1 MIHVCAQ
8 RCSGLPLHERTNV
21 SPVSKKSL
29 SVPSPCE
36 VVVAIEK
43 YDCDAERL
51 RSSERFSRSI
61 TPRGRR
67 QARRRRVHRVPDTD
81 QNSSKVGMAIKFFA
95 RNVELLILQVIYN
108 IYNAKVLIILKIKLI
123 PT

>member
-1 MIHVCAQ
+1 M
-8 RCSGLPLHERTNV
+8 PLHERTNV
-21 SPVSKKSL
+21 SPVSKKSS

-36 VVVAIEK
+36 VVVATEK

-67 QARRRRVHRVPDTD
+67 QARKRRVHRVPDAD
-81 QNSSKVGMAIKFFA
+81 PSSSKVGESPDLPKSFIT
-95 RNVELLILQVIYN
+95 E
-108 IYNAKVLIILKIKLI
+108 
-123 PT
+123 